1 MLLRVFL
8 DETFGLGYVTS
19 SEGTWIN
26 GGSPTSGY
34 LKFAVSGTF
43 EQFFTSI
50 AGNDVIDM
58 PFMPGPL
65 LLGVA
70 LLLGIGMRLATIGG
84 ILVSVQLEH
93 QRASGQ
99 RSIDRSTHRLHLL
112 SDRTMPGEG
121 RPGFRFGELVEH
133 HTIGQTIP
141 RPGMRPG
148 NLTEGRYQRM
158 LFAEAWTEINL

>member
-19 SEGTWIN
+19 SEGTWID

-34 LKFAVSGTF
+34 LKFAVSGAF

-84 ILVSVQLEH
+84 ILMFVLLWSTNVPPANDPL
-93 QRASGQ
+93 
-99 RSIDRSTHRLHLL
+99 IDRHIVYIFFLIGPCRVKAGRALGSGSWWST
-112 SDRTMPGEG
+112 TP
-121 RPGFRFGELVEH
+121 LVKRSPVLE
-133 HTIGQTIP
+133 
-141 RPGMRPG
+141 
-148 NLTEGRYQRM
+148 
-158 LFAEAWTEINL
+158 